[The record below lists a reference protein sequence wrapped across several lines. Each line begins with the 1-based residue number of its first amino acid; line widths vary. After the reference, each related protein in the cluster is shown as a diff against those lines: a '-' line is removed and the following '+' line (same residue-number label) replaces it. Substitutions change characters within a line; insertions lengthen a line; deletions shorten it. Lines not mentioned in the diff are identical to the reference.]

1 VLSWNGLSVPAATPQ
16 AVIDTL
22 VKGINDVLP
31 DPTIQEKAKSLG
43 MDMHG
48 STPAEMDKRMKD
60 DIAKWG
66 AVIEKA
72 GIPKRD

>member
-1 VLSWNGLSVPAATPQ
+1 VHRRIARRRRLSSRRLTAA
-16 AVIDTL
+16 
-22 VKGINDVLP
+22 INAVLP
-31 DPTIQEKAKSLG
+31 KPDVQEKAKSLG
-43 MDMHG
+43 MAMRP
-48 STPAEMDKRMKD
+48 STPDEMTARMKD